1 MTATPDRLDAITAR
15 AKNQPAYS
23 WPHEA
28 QEDREYLLDL
38 ARKQAAALE
47 AVTTRLDEWA
57 AMKPFPDAEETQ
69 VWYSA
74 GKRHASEAV
83 RAIITEALEATP

>member
-1 MTATPDRLDAITAR
+1 VTATTERLDAITAR

-38 ARKQAAALE
+38 ARKQATALEAVDVLADWIRDSYGDYISREIEGRIRAALE
-47 AVTTRLDEWA
+47 ATL
-57 AMKPFPDAEETQ
+57 
-69 VWYSA
+69 
-74 GKRHASEAV
+74 
-83 RAIITEALEATP
+83 

>member
-1 MTATPDRLDAITAR
+1 MTATPERLDAITAR

-28 QEDREYLLDL
+28 QEDRAFLLDL

-47 AVTTRLDEWA
+47 RV
-57 AMKPFPDAEETQ
+57 
-69 VWYSA
+69 
-74 GKRHASEAV
+74 EALV
-83 RAIITEALEATP
+83 DWIRDNHGDYISREIEDRIRGALEATP